1 MGLCFGSFLK
11 LILAKLWRLCRIY
24 YLRHIGLLLKG
35 AIARRHFSKAENHSK
50 YKYHIRDVSPATQT
64 LCF

>member
-50 YKYHIRDVSPATQT
+50 
-64 LCF
+64 